1 MTPTDDSAPRPSTA
15 ADPAHVAALLAAALR
30 TPHPTGEHH
39 ALQAFRTARATPG
52 AAHALPRR
60 GDDWRPGEQAPGER

>member
-52 AAHALPRR
+52 ADRALPR
-60 GDDWRPGEQAPGER
+60 GWDDWRRGEGAGGGR